1 MVSNFR
7 VFCPRVVLCRHPW
20 VYPDWIGYMA
30 PGPWGP
36 SSDCVITG
44 PSLGLSSEERW
55 LARGPLL
62 LLDSLLPGLNLLQ
75 PAFLD
80 AVLAPGPARHGGASA
95 GPAKA

>member
-1 MVSNFR
+1 
-7 VFCPRVVLCRHPW
+7 
-20 VYPDWIGYMA
+20 MA
-30 PGPWGP
+30 PGPRGP

-55 LARGPLL
+55 LVQGPLL
-62 LLDSLLPGLNLLQ
+62 LLDSLLPGLNLPQ